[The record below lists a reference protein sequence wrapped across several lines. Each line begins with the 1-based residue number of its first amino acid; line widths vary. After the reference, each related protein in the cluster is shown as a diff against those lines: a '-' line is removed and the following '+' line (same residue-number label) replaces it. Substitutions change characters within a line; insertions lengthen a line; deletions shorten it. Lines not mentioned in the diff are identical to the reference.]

1 MSLPYASIK
10 PAVHAELKASLE
22 ECLQNLAGLPEQEK
36 DRYYRRLKELCSA
49 IFESINKNTTLRRP
63 KYQGRKDEM
72 IRLDRLFPLAPS
84 ADTVST
90 EQQDLQM
97 ARASQTLTQALE
109 RNRELLAEM
118 LIGEEAEMLD
128 TAEEEELPDL
138 RKAMEADIQVLRF
151 ELSLKDKWLESLR
164 QGESVACPKTQD
176 ASVVEAQV
184 ARFLDQGF

>member
-22 ECLQNLAGLPEQEK
+22 ECLQSLSSLPEREK
-36 DRYYRRLKELCSA
+36 GKYYRRLKELCSA
-49 IFESINKNTTLRRP
+49 ILESINRSTTLKRS
-63 KYQGRKDEM
+63 KYQAQMDEM
-72 IRLDRLFPLAPS
+72 IRLDRLFPLVPS

-97 ARASQTLTQALE
+97 ARASLTLTQTLE
-109 RNRELLAEM
+109 RNREMLVEM
-118 LIGEEAEMLD
+118 LIGEEEAELLEG
-128 TAEEEELPDL
+128 AEEKLPDL

-151 ELSLKDKWLESLR
+151 ERDLKEKWLESWR
-164 QGESVACPKTQD
+164 QGESVVCPKTQD

-184 ARFLDQGF
+184 ARFIDQGF